1 MPMVVPPLSAPIMA
15 GAEPFRFDAPG
26 QVACLLVHGF
36 TGTANE
42 LRYLGMH
49 LGESG
54 ITARGILL
62 SGHGTRPEEMARFT
76 YRDWIADV
84 ERALDE
90 LLAEGKQV
98 FLGGLSMGG
107 TLALNVA
114 ARRRDDPRVRGVVA
128 LAAPLRL
135 VDWRL
140 SFLPVVGL
148 VLRWQSWGKP
158 DIRDQT
164 QWERHVAYQRF
175 HVRSVV
181 QLVRLLKETRRLVS
195 AVHQPLLVVHS
206 KLDNTVPPF
215 NAELIVR
222 QATSERSRLVWLE
235 NCYHVMTL
243 DFDSEQV
250 HREVV
255 EFIRE
260 HS

>member
-1 MPMVVPPLSAPIMA
+1 MVAPPLPAPIMP

-26 QVACLLVHGF
+26 ELACLLVHGF

-49 LGESG
+49 LAECG
-54 ITARGILL
+54 ITSRGILL
-62 SGHGTRPEEMARFT
+62 SGHGTRPEEMARYS

-84 ERALDE
+84 ETALDE
-90 LLAEGKQV
+90 LLAEGKRV

-107 TLALNVA
+107 TLALNLA
-114 ARRRDDPRVRGVVA
+114 ARRRDDPRIRGVIA

-140 SFLPVVGL
+140 NLLPIAGL
-148 VLRWQSWGKP
+148 IVRWQSWGKP
-158 DIRDQT
+158 DIRDQA
-164 QWERHVAYQRF
+164 QWARHVAYQRF
-175 HVRSVV
+175 HVRSLV
-181 QLVRLLKETRRLVS
+181 QLVRLLKETRRLIS
-195 AVHQPLLVVHS
+195 AVHQPLLVIHS

-222 QATSERSRLVWLE
+222 RAASERARLVWLD
-235 NCYHVMTL
+235 NCYDVMTL
-243 DFDSEQV
+243 DYDSERV

-255 EFIRE
+255 DFIRE